1 MFLYNPFKMSVSL
14 KFKKVWIWSEGEGV
28 SIFSNKS
35 EIQKS
40 LNYSDLGVGVKP
52 NSDFVLK
59 FLRFLIMTPLLGSK
73 ENVVIDH

>member
-1 MFLYNPFKMSVSL
+1 MFLYMSVKFVSNL
-14 KFKKVWIWSEGEGV
+14 K
-28 SIFSNKS
+28 KS
-35 EIQKS
+35 EFYLRVRGSVFFQIS
-40 LNYSDLGVGVKP
+40 LNYSEGGGVKP